1 MIILYV
7 AHLNTHIAAG
17 PNWSVPARVVAQ
29 SKYDNVLLLN
39 TTNVMMEH
47 WKEVKAFHNL
57 SEFVELHLQNLPEPF
72 TRPDIVVFEGF
83 NFMEQVKFAKELKKA
98 GVPYVITPRGAMTY
112 DAQHNHAWLKK
123 RLARWLFLDRYIKN
137 ARAIQYL
144 TEGEC
149 ASSRR
154 MFNTP
159 YYILP
164 NGFNKASIIKQNFSE
179 KAIKATFIGR
189 LDMHH
194 KGIDLLLNAMASM
207 KEFLEHSKFKLDIY
221 GPKRYDYY
229 KIEEAIR
236 TLGIETIAEI
246 HDEVGGK
253 RKEQVLLSTDLF
265 VMTSRL
271 EGLPMGLLEAFT
283 YGVPCFVTRGTNMKE
298 AVDRADAG
306 WTCEVDEEEIK
317 NTLIK
322 IVEERNLLK
331 EKGLH
336 ALALS
341 EDYQW
346 DKIALKFH
354 KEVEKLIQ

>member
-1 MIILYV
+1 MNILYV

-47 WKEVKAFHNL
+47 WKDVKVFHNQ
-57 SEFVELHLQNLPEPF
+57 SEFGELHLQNLPEPF
-72 TRPDIVVFEGF
+72 NHPDMVVFEGL
-83 NFMEQVKFAKELKKA
+83 NFMEQVRFAKELKKA
-98 GVPYVITPRGAMTY
+98 GVPYIITPRGAMTY
-112 DAQHNHAWLKK
+112 DAQHNHSWLKK
-123 RLARWLFLDRYIKN
+123 RVARWLFLNHYIKN

-149 ASSRR
+149 VSSRR

-159 YYILP
+159 YYVLP
-164 NGFNKASIIKQNFSE
+164 NGFNKSSIIKQYFSKE
-179 KAIKATFIGR
+179 GIKATFIGR

-194 KGIDLLLNAMASM
+194 KGIDLLLNAISSM
-207 KEFLEHSKFKLDIY
+207 RVGLENAKFKLIIY

-229 KIEEAIR
+229 KIEETIQ
-236 TLGIETIAEI
+236 TLGIEAIAEI
-246 HDEVGGK
+246 HDEIGGK
-253 RKEQVLLSTDLF
+253 EKEQVLLNTDLF

-298 AVDRADAG
+298 AVDKSDAG
-306 WTCEVDEEEIK
+306 WTCEVNEEDIK
-317 NTLIK
+317 KTLK
-322 IVEERNLLK
+322 IILEEKSLLK
-331 EKGLH
+331 EKGQH

-341 EDYQW
+341 EEYEW